1 MMKKSNKKY
10 VLYAHGG
17 SDNHGCEA
25 LARSTCALLG
35 EKKENIILSSMRP
48 SQDEKYGIDK
58 ICTIVGMRAQ
68 RPLNRKSLDFLKAYL
83 YLKLK
88 KDFIYIDYYTS
99 RVADFVGRGD
109 IALSIGGDTY
119 CYNSTNL
126 FMRAH
131 SQYKFGGLKTV
142 FWGCSIEPKL
152 LEDPAIAK
160 DIKAFDLITARESIS
175 YEALKKLN
183 TKTVL
188 VCDSAFLLPK
198 KEVHFPEGFSK
209 NGIVGINASPLIEEC
224 EGEKN
229 AVRQNYEKL
238 IEYILNNTD
247 FNIALIP
254 HVVLETVDDRKILGD
269 FYEKYKSSGR
279 IYFVEDADCEALK
292 GYISQCRFFIGAR
305 THATIAAYS
314 TCVPTLVV
322 GYSVKAR
329 GIARDLFGTEENY
342 VLQAQNL
349 SNENELTDAFK
360 WLLDNEVSIKQ
371 TLESKMPEY
380 KNRIENGLEAL
391 RLL

>member
-1 MMKKSNKKY
+1 MPKKSNKKY
-10 VLYAHGG
+10 VLYAHDG
-17 SDNHGCEA
+17 SGNHGCEA

-35 EKKENIILSSMRP
+35 EKKENIILSSTRP
-48 SQDEKYGIDK
+48 KQDEKYGLGK
-58 ICTIVGMRAQ
+58 ICTVIDKTAQ
-68 RPLNRKSLDFLKAYL
+68 RPLNRKSVNFFKAYL
-83 YLKLK
+83 YLKLRK
-88 KDFIYIDYYTS
+88 NFIYINYYTS

-109 IALSIGGDTY
+109 VALSIGGDTY
-119 CYNSTNL
+119 CYDFTDVL
-126 FMRAH
+126 ICTH
-131 SQYKFGGLKTV
+131 KQYKFGGLKTV
-142 FWGCSIEPKL
+142 FWGCSIEPEL
-152 LEDPAIAK
+152 LDDPAVAK

-183 TKTVL
+183 PNTVL

-198 KEVHFPEGFSK
+198 KEVYFPEGFSK
-209 NGIVGINASPLIEEC
+209 NGIVGINASPLVEKC

-229 AVRQNYEKL
+229 SVRQNYEKL
-238 IEYILNNTD
+238 IEYILNNTE

-254 HVVLETVDDRKILGD
+254 HVVWEAVDDRKILGD

-279 IYFVEDADCEALK
+279 IYFVKDADCEALK

-342 VLQAQNL
+342 VLQAQKL
-349 SNENELTDAFK
+349 SNENELTNAFK
-360 WLLDNEVSIKQ
+360 WLLNNETDIKQ
-371 TLESKMPEY
+371 TLEVEMPEY
-380 KNRIENGLEAL
+380 KKRIEDGVKAL

>member
-1 MMKKSNKKY
+1 MANNKKRKY
-10 VLYAHGG
+10 VLYAHDG
-17 SDNHGCEA
+17 SGNHGCEA
-25 LARSTCALLG
+25 LARSTCELLG
-35 EKKENIILSSMRP
+35 EKKENIILSSTRP
-48 SQDEKYGIDK
+48 KQDEKYGLDK
-58 ICTIVGMRAQ
+58 ICTVIDKTAQ
-68 RPLNRKSLDFLKAYL
+68 RPLNRKSINFFKAYL
-83 YLKLK
+83 FLKLRK
-88 KDFIYIDYYTS
+88 NFAYINYHTS
-99 RVADFVGRGD
+99 RVADLVSRGD

-119 CYNSTNL
+119 CYDFTDVL
-126 FMRAH
+126 IRTH
-131 SQYKFGGLKTV
+131 KQYRFAGLKTV

-152 LEDPAIAK
+152 LNDPVIAK
-160 DIKAFDLITARESIS
+160 DIKGFDLITARESIS
-175 YEALKKLN
+175 YEALKKIN
-183 TKTVL
+183 PNTVL
-188 VCDSAFLLPK
+188 VCDSAFLLSK
-198 KEVHFPEGFSK
+198 KKVSFPDGFAK
-209 NGIVGINASPLIEEC
+209 NGFVGINASPLVEEC

-229 AVRQNYEKL
+229 SIRQNYEKL

-254 HVVLETVDDRKILGD
+254 HVVWEAVDDRKILGD

-279 IYFVEDADCEALK
+279 IYFVEDSDCEALK

-342 VLQAQNL
+342 VLQAQKL
-349 SNENELTDAFK
+349 ANENELTDAFK
-360 WLLDNEVSIKQ
+360 WLLSNEANIKQ